1 LTIIAALVKY
11 DKSAFTLK
19 FAQLDNSFIYWQGN
33 STKYRKFYPARC
45 SITLFYRK

>member
-1 LTIIAALVKY
+1 LPIIAALFES

-19 FAQLDNSFIYWQGN
+19 FAQLGNSFIYWQGN
-33 STKYRKFYPARC
+33 LTKYRKFYPAPC